1 MGLSLLLIIAFLAY
15 LSLSLIMVRG
25 LYLLQ
30 KRSKV
35 ELEAEIANEIDFT
48 LLIAHYNDSLAIPEL
63 LQSIENQDYNGKFTL
78 CVVDDH
84 SNAFHLKALQ
94 SAIEASPLSTKL
106 LRNQLT
112 AGKKNALEYALGHLG
127 ETYIF
132 QLDADV
138 RLELNYLSEL
148 VKTIKAN
155 DADLALALV
164 KMTPANNFISH
175 FAAFEFLSLQMSGL
189 SLASIGRPIMAN
201 GAAMAYRTSLWL
213 SYKNIG
219 REWSSGDDSFLVQA
233 AAKDKSLE
241 ISCSPAAAV
250 QTDAPSSLDE
260 FIKQRIRWGAK
271 STAYPSNFAKSV
283 AFSVAFI
290 NLTLVFA
297 LFWSIVFQPSY
308 FPLVSVY
315 FLLKAIV
322 DYPLLRSF
330 ARFTKQ
336 DFLLKRYWLSALIY
350 PFYLALTVLLI
361 IIPKKRHWKG
371 REYS

>member
-25 LYLLQ
+25 LSLLQ

-201 GAAMAYRTSLWL
+201 GAAMAYRTSW
-213 SYKNIG
+213 
-219 REWSSGDDSFLVQA
+219 DDSFLVQA